1 MAREQIKMGD
11 LVEQRERRRELEMV
25 GIPRRIRHSLADFRV
40 QLRTHSMK
48 ERMGPR
54 RRNRNKE
61 RNFAIKERMHRAF
74 ISM

>member
-11 LVEQRERRRELEMV
+11 LVEQREREGGMRELEMV

-48 ERMGPR
+48 GWGR
-54 RRNRNKE
+54 RSGIELKSEASLSNQDYKVPP
-61 RNFAIKERMHRAF
+61 
-74 ISM
+74 